1 MSDQSYDRVRQQI
14 KSLGLKHKGGGSYEK
29 DGEYYGRVTKQ
40 RGQYI
45 FKKAGKMQKG
55 KMLSKSKVEYKP
67 EVKKKLIDVIH
78 NIPDPDSSYAMD
90 KQPDYVKK
98 DLKKMGLG
106 TTYDGDKVYDKMMKA
121 FDKALKPDDKEGQR
135 LKKKIEDKWKK
146 RGSLGGADKNDKLI
160 FTGDE
165 TIGALFNHIRLSG
178 EREGDTR
185 GPETDLKPDKK
196 QKIDKVEKKT
206 YEVFINI
213 PYENREGGQGQG
225 NEDPEDDE
233 EQPADEQIYIDIKAV
248 DDEEAE
254 ARADVEADEAFDKLT
269 KTAAKKYQ
277 YHRPDYDM
285 MEVEVNEIT
294 PKKKVTKEERQ
305 IMAKENI
312 NKFVNSLEKGDAK
325 QAGEDLKNALADKVT
340 SSLDDAKT
348 DVARS
353 MFTGQVGADAPE
365 ADPFSGNDVEAQSD
379 EAAQ

>member
-185 GPETDLKPDKK
+185 GPEKDVKDKPKT
-196 QKIDKVEKKT
+196 IDKVEKKT

-213 PYENREGGQGQG
+213 PYENVEGGQGQG

-233 EQPADEQIYIDIKAV
+233 EQPADEQIYIDIKAEN
-248 DDEEAE
+248 DEEAS
-254 ARADVEADEAFDKLT
+254 ARADVEADEAYDKLV
-269 KTAAKKYQ
+269 KRAAKKYQ

-285 MEVEVNEIT
+285 MEVEVNEIESKS
-294 PKKKVTKEERQ
+294 KKESIERKN
-305 IMAKENI
+305 MVKENL
-312 NKFVNSLEKGDAK
+312 NKFVDSLAKGDNVEAK
-325 QAGEDLKNALADKVT
+325 DAFNNVMADKVSSALDATKQNIAT
-340 SSLDDAKT
+340 SLYQQPETPNSVVGVDTPDNVEVANDD
-348 DVARS
+348 
-353 MFTGQVGADAPE
+353 
-365 ADPFSGNDVEAQSD
+365 NAQ
-379 EAAQ
+379 

>member
-14 KSLGLKHKGGGSYEK
+14 KSLGLKHKGGGAYEK
-29 DGEYYGRVTKQ
+29 DGEYFGRVTKQ

-55 KMLSKSKVEYKP
+55 RMLSKSKVEYKP
-67 EVKKKLIDVIH
+67 EVKKKLIDVI
-78 NIPDPDSSYAMD
+78 NNLPDPDSSYAMD

-98 DLKKMGLG
+98 DLKKLGLG

-121 FDKALKPDDKEGQR
+121 FDKALKPEDKEGQR

-160 FTGDE
+160 FGGDE

-178 EREGDTR
+178 EREDDER
-185 GPETDLKPDKK
+185 GPETDLKPDKG

-213 PYENREGGQGQG
+213 PYENVEGGQGQG

-233 EQPADEQIYIDIKAV
+233 ERPDDEQIYIDIKAEN
-248 DDEEAE
+248 DEEAQ
-254 ARADVEADEAFDKLT
+254 ARADVEADEAYDKLV
-269 KTAAKKYQ
+269 KRAAKKYQ

-285 MEVEVNEIT
+285 MEVEVNEIESKS
-294 PKKKVTKEERQ
+294 KKESIERKN
-305 IMAKENI
+305 MVKENL
-312 NKFVNSLEKGDAK
+312 NKFVDSLAKGDNVEAK
-325 QAGEDLKNALADKVT
+325 DAFNNVMADKVSSALDTTKQNIAT
-340 SSLDDAKT
+340 SLYQQPETPNSVVGVDTPDNVEVANDD
-348 DVARS
+348 
-353 MFTGQVGADAPE
+353 
-365 ADPFSGNDVEAQSD
+365 NAQ
-379 EAAQ
+379 

>member
-29 DGEYYGRVTKQ
+29 DGEYYGRVTKDK
-40 RGQYI
+40 GQYVL
-45 FKKAGKMQKG
+45 KRAGKMQKG
-55 KMLSKSKVEYKP
+55 RMLSKSKVEYKP
-67 EVKKKLIDVIH
+67 EVKKKLIGVI
-78 NIPDPDSSYAMD
+78 NNLPDPDD
-90 KQPDYVKK
+90 KGYN
-98 DLKKMGLG
+98 
-106 TTYDGDKVYDKMMKA
+106 GDKVYDKMMKA
-121 FDKALKPDDKEGQR
+121 FDTALKPDDKEGQR

-160 FTGDE
+160 FGGDE

-213 PYENREGGQGQG
+213 PYENVEGGQGQG

-233 EQPADEQIYIDIKAV
+233 EQPKDEQIYIDIKAEN
-248 DDEEAE
+248 DEEAS

-269 KTAAKKYQ
+269 KRAAKKYQ

-285 MEVEVNEIT
+285 MEVEVNEIES
-294 PKKKVTKEERQ
+294 KKVTKEERQ

-325 QAGEDLKNALADKVT
+325 QAGEDLKNALADKVS
-340 SSLDDAKT
+340 SSLDDAKS

-365 ADPFSGNDVEAQSD
+365 ADPFSGNDVEAQTD
-379 EAAQ
+379 EVAQ